1 MMEDKVEELDHLVKS
16 NDKCKKIYLEYS
28 EKI

>member
-1 MMEDKVEELDHLVKS
+1 MEDKVEKLDHLVKS
-16 NDKCKKIYLEYS
+16 NNKFKKIYLEYS